1 MPEVSIPG
9 MAFRARLTKKEGKI
23 IVELIFRGDS
33 VTSIDIGERLSEPA
47 ILTGLNLA
55 CKEAEIEH
63 QIPQALLGQ
72 VAGNLYKHA
81 GLGEGKELVPQ
92 EFEQAGDASN
102 IDRRLTIIISS
113 LQKINMRLDKIES
126 LLEKKST
133 E

>member
-33 VTSIDIGERLSEPA
+33 VTSIDIGERLSESA

-72 VAGNLYKHA
+72 VAGDLYKDA
-81 GLGEGKELVPQ
+81 GLAEGKTLIPE
-92 EFEQAGDASN
+92 EFELAGDASP
-102 IDRRLTIIISS
+102 IDRRLAIIINS
-113 LQKINMRLDKIES
+113 LHEINERLNKIES
-126 LLEKKST
+126 LLERK
-133 E
+133 